1 MKGKIA
7 FLGLA
12 LILLVMQPA
21 FAQEPQQ
28 EPQQEVLID
37 VATEVANL
45 LRSEEVTGFTENMR
59 AGFATAFADL
69 STSLQARAYDQAIAY
84 SNKVIDTFD
93 KLMDDPALAP
103 LKSSDFGVAL
113 FELLRSLPDMIFTSL
128 KDPLEFG
135 VIESFISVAVLFNNL
150 VASIISMG
158 FLANLFAVIESSPG
172 LVARLPQL
180 LVPVY
185 ELPFEFI
192 PVLIESVVPI
202 LLTAVFLVFY
212 DATGMVGQILSLDA
226 ATWSNTIMV
235 PFNAGMDILS
245 VWRDT
250 AFNILGGTLSV
261 IANGVSLFVSSPR
274 VILGLLIAGGLAFI
288 PIFIDFA
295 VACVEYG
302 LIGISLSCVLSV
314 IIGVANLFALFI
326 AGTALN
332 PVFLASS
339 FAEGALGTVS
349 EWVITLL
356 DLLDL
361 QSLRNGA
368 EVLSEGMAN
377 LL

>member
-1 MKGKIA
+1 MKGKIV

-12 LILLVMQPA
+12 LILLAMQPA

-59 AGFATAFADL
+59 AGIATFFADA

-103 LKSSDFGVAL
+103 LKSSALGVAL

-135 VIESFISVAVLFNNL
+135 VIESCISVAVLLNNL
-150 VASIISMG
+150 VASIFSMN
-158 FLANLFAVIESSPG
+158 FLANIFAVVESSPE

-202 LLTAVFLVFY
+202 LLTAGFLVLY
-212 DATGMVGQILSLDA
+212 DATGIVGQFLSLDA

-250 AFNILGGTLSV
+250 TFNILGGTLSA
-261 IANGVSLFVSSPR
+261 ISNGVSLCVSSPR
-274 VILGLLIAGGLAFI
+274 VILGDPIAICLASVPILLDLCTAFITYLPGLVFSLIFSLFIGIFNSCALLIAGMG
-288 PIFIDFA
+288 
-295 VACVEYG
+295 
-302 LIGISLSCVLSV
+302 
-314 IIGVANLFALFI
+314 
-326 AGTALN
+326 LN
-332 PVFLASS
+332 PVVLASS
-339 FAEGALGTVS
+339 LFEGGLNTVS
-349 EWVITLL
+349 EWLITLL

-361 QSLRNGA
+361 QSMRNGV
-368 EVLSEGMAN
+368 EVLSEGLAN